1 MIPLKSV
8 SLHRKRVL
16 IRADLNV
23 AVTDGKITS
32 DERIRAALDT
42 IRHALQQRAAVIV
55 VSHFGRPAPGE
66 YDERHSLQPVT
77 QALQDL
83 LGRPV
88 RFERDWIEGV
98 EVQPGEV
105 VVCENV
111 RFLTG
116 ETQCSDGLSRQLAQL
131 CDVFVMD
138 AFGAAH
144 RKHAST
150 VGVTKHVPV
159 ACAGVL
165 FEREIQTLNRILL
178 TPQKPLVSIVG
189 GAKIEGKLQVLLRLC
204 EISDTLI
211 VGGGIANTFLAAA
224 GCPVGRSLHEPELIA
239 TAAQILE
246 QAAKT
251 GCDVP
256 LPGDAV
262 VGAKT
267 DAPSAE
273 DVYET
278 PFFSPYTSCA
288 EKPISEVGPDE
299 MILDV
304 GSATAKCYAAVLAQA
319 GTIVWN
325 GPVGAFEHAPFTA
338 GTQALADAI
347 VNAAAFTAAGG
358 GDTVAALE
366 KYGIKDQISYV
377 STGGGAFL
385 KYVESRELP
394 ALTALN
400 AFAREDT
407 ALAG

>member
-1 MIPLKSV
+1 MIQLDSV
-8 SLHRKRVL
+8 SLRGKRVL

-23 AVTDGKITS
+23 AVASGQITS
-32 DERIRAALDT
+32 DERIRASLDT
-42 IRHALQQRAAVIV
+42 IRHALQHKAAVIL

-66 YDERHSLQPVT
+66 YDPRYSLRPVA
-77 QALQDL
+77 QALQDM
-83 LGRPV
+83 LGCPV
-88 RFERDWIEGV
+88 RFEPDWIGGV
-98 EVQPGEV
+98 AVQPGEV
-105 VVCENV
+105 VLCENV

-116 ETQCSDGLSRQLAQL
+116 ETQCSDVLSRQLAKL
-131 CDVFVMD
+131 CDIFVMD
-138 AFGAAH
+138 AFGVAH
-144 RKHAST
+144 RNHAST
-150 VGVTKHVPV
+150 AGVMKHVSS
-159 ACAGVL
+159 ACAGLL
-165 FEREIQTLNRILL
+165 FEREVQTLSRILE

-204 EISDTLI
+204 QISDALI

-224 GCPVGRSLHEPELIA
+224 GCSVGRSLHEPELMA

-256 LPGDAV
+256 LPVDAV
-262 VGAKT
+262 VGARA
-267 DAPSAE
+267 DSPAA

-278 PFFSPYTSCA
+278 PFFSPYTRCA

-304 GSATAKCYAAVLAQA
+304 GAATSQRYAAVLAAA
-319 GTIVWN
+319 GTIIWN

-338 GTQALADAI
+338 GTQDLADAI
-347 VNAAAFTAAGG
+347 VSSSAFAAAGG

-366 KYGIKDQISYV
+366 KYGIKDRISYV

-385 KYVESRELP
+385 KYVESRALP
-394 ALTALN
+394 ALAALN
-400 AFAREDT
+400 EFDCPQQ